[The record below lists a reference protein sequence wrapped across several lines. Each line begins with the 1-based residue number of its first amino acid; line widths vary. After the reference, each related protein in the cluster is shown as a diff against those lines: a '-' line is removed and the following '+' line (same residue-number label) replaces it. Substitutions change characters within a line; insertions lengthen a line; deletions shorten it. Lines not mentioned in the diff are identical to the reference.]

1 MKKSQILAAIALA
14 MALGVVAPVVSA
26 ENASAVATPA
36 GSEAAKL
43 VDSEVAKMKDAFGKV
58 NTYTAEGAT
67 KVNDGYDYYEDAAQV
82 IDNAQ
87 KAISDSKKDEIVTL
101 TGTKKAGS
109 TDATAGYKA
118 IDAAVEVGALTADE
132 AAKITGTTGW
142 GTDYDKTLELLNGV
156 KTKLA
161 AVKDTTGSDTDQE
174 TAAKAAI
181 KVIDDAVKTASD
193 HIDQDVV
200 AAANAAA
207 DNVITPAI
215 NMVKALTNETVEAPK
230 TATDLN
236 AIIAKIEGKLP
247 KMAAYRRVVAE
258 LAKSGLENLNTVN
271 FSEAQIKQLIANMW
285 AAYNGTTITTP
296 SDQIVGDKNDGVNAP
311 ASGIAG
317 TAEGTAT
324 TVSIVAGLATA
335 LTALGAGV
343 VAYRSARRK

>member
-14 MALGVVAPVVSA
+14 MALGVVAPVAVA
-26 ENASAVATPA
+26 ENASAALPA

-43 VDSEVAKMKDAFGKV
+43 VDSEVAKMEAAFGKV
-58 NTYTAEGAT
+58 ETYEANGSK
-67 KVNDGYDYYEDAAQV
+67 KVNDGYEYYKGAATV
-82 IDNAQ
+82 IENAQ
-87 KAISDSKKDEIVTL
+87 KVISDSKKDEIVTL

-161 AVKDTTGSDTDQE
+161 AIKDTDGTHNTDQE

-181 KVIDDAVKTASD
+181 AIIDGAIKTAND
-193 HIDQDVV
+193 NINADVAVTPV
-200 AAANAAA
+200 ADGAVDKAMK
-207 DNVITPAI
+207 
-215 NMVKALTNETVEAPK
+215 MVKALTKETVEAPK
-230 TATDLN
+230 TVAELN
-236 AIIAKIEGKLP
+236 AIIAKIEGALP
-247 KMAAYRRVVAE
+247 KMPAYLRVKKE
-258 LAKSGLENLNTVN
+258 LGISHIADADFDTTGL
-271 FSEAQIKQLIANMW
+271 SEQQIKQLITNMW

-296 SDQIVGDKNDGVNAP
+296 SDQIVGDKNDDVDAP
-311 ASGIAG
+311 ATGIAG